1 MSNRSGVSKYRHQ
14 RMLRSTLAAEAAS
27 LDRSED
33 AANYFGSMLAETM
46 DSNFTA
52 AGSGRSPIPVYPVTD
67 ARSLF
72 DAIHRI
78 STTFMER
85 RVEIDVAALRE
96 NCRNLPHEE
105 IFTAP
110 RCLQTVD
117 EQP

>member
-96 NCRNLPHEE
+96 NCRNLSG
-105 IFTAP
+105 FQV
-110 RCLQTVD
+110 RL
-117 EQP
+117 